1 MGSIPITRFGFFDVG
16 LFFYFNLNSII
27 EIGLPAKF
35 NLSQNYPNP
44 FNPTTKIDYSLPF
57 DSKVTLLL
65 YDILGREEQQNAGYY
80 TAEINT
86 NNLASGIY
94 IYKLAVNS
102 NGTNLILIKKMSLI
116 K

>member
-1 MGSIPITRFGFFDVG
+1 
-16 LFFYFNLNSII
+16 LNNII
-27 EIGLPAKF
+27 EIGLPAKL

-65 YDILGREEQQNAGYY
+65 YDILGREVKKVINEQQTAGFY
-80 TAEINT
+80 TVEINT

-102 NGTNLILIKKMSLI
+102 NGANSILIKKMSLI